1 MKNKPTSFL
10 LADDHSIVAVGLKE
24 VLEQEFTTA
33 KFYTARTGQQALA
46 VLSQHPIDILFLDVS
61 MPTLDAYGAFPAI
74 KKQYQ
79 ATKVIIYTQF
89 VAKDMILHFLHQGVN
104 SILFKG
110 ETDDICEAVEQVWAT
125 GKWLSRSVYELVEG
139 QLGEKP
145 IHKLPLGEN
154 ERNIIR
160 HISEGKSSKEIAELL
175 HLGENTINS
184 YRQNLLKK
192 TGTKNTD
199 ELIRY
204 AVNSGLI

>member
-1 MKNKPTSFL
+1 M
-10 LADDHSIVAVGLKE
+10 LADDHAIVAVGLKE

-33 KFYTARTGQQALA
+33 KFYTARTGQEAL
-46 VLSQHPIDILFLDVS
+46 VILEQHPIDILFLDVS
-61 MPTLDAYGAFPAI
+61 MPALDAYGAFPAS
-74 KKQYQ
+74 KKQYP
-79 ATKVIIYTQF
+79 ATKVILYTQF

-125 GKWLSRSVYELVEG
+125 GKWLSRSVRELVEG

-145 IHKLPLGEN
+145 IHKLPRGEN

>member
-1 MKNKPTSFL
+1 MKNKPSSFL
-10 LADDHSIVAVGLKE
+10 LADDHPIVAVGLKE

-33 KFYTARTGQQALA
+33 KFYTARTGQEALA
-46 VLSQHPIDILFLDVS
+46 VLAQHSIDILFLDVS

-74 KKQYQ
+74 KKQYP

-110 ETDDICEAVEQVWAT
+110 ETDDICEVVEQVWAT
-125 GKWLSRSVYELVEG
+125 GKWLPRSVLELAEG
-139 QLGEKP
+139 QLYEKSF
-145 IHKLPLGEN
+145 HKLPLGEN
-154 ERNIIR
+154 ERNIIK
-160 HISEGKSSKEIAELL
+160 HISEGKSSKEIAALL

-184 YRQNLLKK
+184 YRQSLLKK

-204 AVNSGLI
+204 AFNSGLI

>member
-1 MKNKPTSFL
+1 M
-10 LADDHSIVAVGLKE
+10 LADDHAIVAVGLKE

-33 KFYTARTGQQALA
+33 KFYTARTGRQALA

-74 KKQYQ
+74 KKQYP

-125 GKWLSRSVYELVEG
+125 GKWLSRSVRELVEG